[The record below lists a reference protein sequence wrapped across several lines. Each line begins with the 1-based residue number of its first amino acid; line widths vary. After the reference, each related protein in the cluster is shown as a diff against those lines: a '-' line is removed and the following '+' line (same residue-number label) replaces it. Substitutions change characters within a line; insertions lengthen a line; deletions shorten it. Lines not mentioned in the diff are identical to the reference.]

1 MAPAVPPLPFRSNLS
16 SIPAPS
22 RRKARSSELFGSFA
36 GEMVNRDRF
45 ILELDGLWKLS
56 TALVPDVIKAVSA
69 EVEGE
74 EQPSVDMMSMT
85 LSTLHAA
92 INEML
97 NVSDVLHRAIGLTPP
112 TPAAN
117 ARIEGIERDLGDV
130 KQQVDRSSELLIQ
143 LHANQ
148 AKFHAAMVLQLD
160 QIQGNWVGVFEAFF
174 AEWRR
179 SHT

>member
-1 MAPAVPPLPFRSNLS
+1 
-16 SIPAPS
+16 
-22 RRKARSSELFGSFA
+22 
-36 GEMVNRDRF
+36 MVNRDRF

-56 TALVPDVIKAVSA
+56 TALVPDIIKAVSA
-69 EVEGE
+69 EVERE
-74 EQPSVDMMSMT
+74 DQPSVDMMSMI

-97 NVSDVLHRAIGLTPP
+97 SVSEVLHRRIGLTPP

-130 KQQVDRSSELLIQ
+130 KQQIDRSSELLIQ

-160 QIQGNWVGVFEAFF
+160 RLQRDWVGVFEGFF
-174 AEWRR
+174 AERR
-179 SHT
+179 RTEAKL